1 MAQEKVLDIIKSR
14 KIIESAYG
22 INLNAAQGTA
32 ANSLTRRD
40 FVEAQDALKVSK
52 SGDTMSGNLTVPKV
66 LLSAAQGAEANSVAR
81 RDFVESTVDASG
93 KGVKDLTIAL
103 PAGAPAT
110 GYIPVMFRTNG
121 TSDSFVFIDTLRSG
135 SAHPMNNCSFLG
147 NVRASGLT
155 DRGSYAVG
163 QFTIFSESERA
174 IHSIHRPTE
183 VINGYVVYVE
193 TRAFPITVRV
203 DIGTTVTAHATD
215 VTYGTSV
222 FKVDG
227 QVSGNTKTIVLA
239 NFDKGTGTYNGSNR
253 VYDNGYNPTPEAV
266 GALPVNGNAVT
277 ASRLQ
282 TARLIAGVPFDG
294 TSNISISATN
304 VGALPITGGTLT
316 GGLVVNANVNAGGLF
331 STGSITANTTASYS
345 GLRLSSNSTGYSEI
359 VPRRAGEADFIW
371 TNGIRYYNSG
381 NYWAIGVNKIYHEGF
396 KPTATDVGAVSKAG
410 DTMSG
415 SLEVRTKVVLR
426 DANGIAKATFGIG
439 SDRDIFINNVTSDK
453 YLQLKDDGS
462 LQYSNNRIY
471 HEGNKPTPED
481 VGAVSKAGDTM
492 TGGLTINR
500 NDSHIN
506 FGIADGTRKWHL
518 ETLPGSRLRVVESDV
533 AVHTEFIPGGD
544 LKVKGNLFS
553 GSSKVYHEGFKPTPG
568 DVGAVNKTGDTMTG
582 ALTAPE
588 FIESSDI
595 RLKSDIRTIDR
606 CLDRVN
612 VITPYTYDKVG
623 QDGYDAGVIAQDV
636 AYALPEAVRDIK
648 VEVEGEE
655 KEMLGVSYSGLTAL
669 AIGAIKELHELVKAQ
684 QAEITELKSLIK

>member
-40 FVEAQDALKVSK
+40 FVEAQDSLKVSK
-52 SGDTMSGNLTVPKV
+52 SGDTMSGNLTVPRV
-66 LLSAAQGAEANSVAR
+66 LLSAAQGTEANSVAR
-81 RDFVESTVDASG
+81 RDFVESTVTASG

-103 PAGAPAT
+103 PSGAPTT
-110 GYIPVMFRTNG
+110 GYIPVLFKTYG
-121 TSDSFVFIDTLRSG
+121 TSNSFVFIDTLS
-135 SAHPMNNCSFLG
+135 SSETHPMNNCSFIG
-147 NVRASGLT
+147 NVRAGGWS
-155 DRGSYAVG
+155 DNGSYAVG
-163 QFTIFSESERA
+163 QFTIYSGSERA
-174 IHSIHRPTE
+174 IHSIHGPAE
-183 VINGYVVYVE
+183 AVDGFVVYVE
-193 TRAFPITVRV
+193 TRAFPIRVRV
-203 DIGTTVTAHATD
+203 DIETAVTAYATD
-215 VTYGTSV
+215 VTYGTSIFAV
-222 FKVDG
+222 NG
-227 QVSGNTKTIVLA
+227 QVSGNTKTRVLA
-239 NFDKGTGTYNGSNR
+239 NFDKGSGTYNGSNR
-253 VYDNGYNPTPEAV
+253 VYDTGYNPTPEAV

-304 VGALPITGGTLT
+304 VGALPASGNTVASIIDNTTNIGKTVLDYQTITNWAHPVGTSLFLTALSADRPSGNGGYWNTI
-316 GGLVVNANVNAGGLF
+316 GRRDSNNGYAGIF
-331 STGSITANTTASYS
+331 VEYSNSSTGVWIGKN
-345 GLRLSSNSTGYSEI
+345 E
-359 VPRRAGEADFIW
+359 AGEAPIW
-371 TNGIRYYNSG
+371 QRVYTNHY
-381 NYWAIGVNKIYHEGF
+381 
-396 KPTATDVGAVSKAG
+396 KPTAADVGAVNKTG
-410 DTMSG
+410 DSMSGQLSLTPSFVDTSVYAQLAHIGKDATKPLYIRNMREHNSSSWLWEKVYSG
-415 SLEVRTKVVLR
+415 SLYYSSGT
-426 DANGIAKATFGIG
+426 NGSGTNKI
-439 SDRDIFINNVTSDK
+439 R
-453 YLQLKDDGS
+453 LQ
-462 LQYSNNRIY
+462 
-471 HEGNKPTPED
+471 
-481 VGAVSKAGDTM
+481 V
-492 TGGLTINR
+492 
-500 NDSHIN
+500 
-506 FGIADGTRKWHL
+506 
-518 ETLPGSRLRVVESDV
+518 
-533 AVHTEFIPGGD
+533 
-544 LKVKGNLFS
+544 S
-553 GSSKVYHEGFKPTPG
+553 GSGEIYLGENADKRVYHEGFKPTPSAI
-568 DVGAVNKTGDTMTG
+568 GAVNKTGDTMTG